1 MAIRALLHR
10 HADIKDPYEYDC
22 DTCEHERAEGAE
34 RCIICPFDDVR
45 MFSELR
51 AAHGEFPETQ
61 ELLPFI
67 GRLWRLR
74 GVIKALGRS
83 LVMPTPDELTGLL
96 IIEDEQ
102 NKLEQSKASQ
112 MESEADRIRDHGR

>member
-1 MAIRALLHR
+1 
-10 HADIKDPYEYDC
+10 
-22 DTCEHERAEGAE
+22 
-34 RCIICPFDDVR
+34 
-45 MFSELR
+45 MFAELR
-51 AAHGEFPETQ
+51 AAHGEFPEAQ